1 MTPFMAPQQAVSG
14 HASRNDA
21 SKSAPAKTY
30 FFMTGETDPALLAR
44 LLMPFAKLGLT
55 PFRIHCSSEHGTGEE
70 MSLELRFAQLPAETC
85 EKLAATCR
93 AIIGVKSVM
102 TVVESN

>member
-1 MTPFMAPQQAVSG
+1 MTAFMAPQAASVHVPNSG
-14 HASRNDA
+14 SPVP
-21 SKSAPAKTY
+21 APAKTY

-70 MSLELRFAQLPAETC
+70 MSLELRFAQLPVELS
-85 EKLAATCR
+85 EKLAANCR
-93 AIIGVKSVM
+93 AMIGVKSVI
-102 TVVESN
+102 TVVETS